1 MKRFKVTRKCSL
13 LGRVYEGVG
22 EDVIQS
28 NSLKEVKE
36 YLRTQYNPEN
46 SMKIKVTEF
55 ELEAPPEFYDK
66 YEIEEIKE

>member
-13 LGRVYEGVG
+13 LGCLRKGVG

-28 NSLKEVKE
+28 NSLEEVKE
-36 YLRTQYNPEN
+36 YLRTQYNEN
-46 SMKIKVTEF
+46 QMKINVTGF

>member
-13 LGRVYEGVG
+13 LGWVCEGVG

-36 YLRTQYNPEN
+36 YLRTQYNEN
-46 SMKIKVTEF
+46 QMKIKVTEF